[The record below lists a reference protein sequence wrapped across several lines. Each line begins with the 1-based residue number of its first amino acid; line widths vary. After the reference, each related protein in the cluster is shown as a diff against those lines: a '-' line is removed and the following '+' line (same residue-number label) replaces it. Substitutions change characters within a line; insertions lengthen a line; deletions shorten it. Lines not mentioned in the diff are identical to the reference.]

1 MEAKPSLLVE
11 VRDGEAPTWLHEK
24 MSHYKPTC
32 DSQAI
37 NLLLHFTMTECG
49 FECKGDDNGGP
60 PSGWQDRFAIFMY
73 NSRAFPIFECVLVL
87 MTKTGVKQIVAYFP
101 DQEDELD
108 FTVNVVMKDYIKH
121 TTTTQTPITCEDLV
135 NVSQFA
141 QTLKDRLIFPLQMS
155 AHSIFGLPAPWH
167 LVVMPDELLMM
178 ITSLL
183 DYRDVVA
190 LRGTCHRLHSL
201 MDDDKL
207 WMNLYKRD
215 FINVYDDGKYMPYNH
230 KWIVKYRE
238 AMIRLKE

>member
-49 FECKGDDNGGP
+49 FECKGDDIGGP

-108 FTVNVVMKDYIKH
+108 FTYPYLRPYPHPVPDPFFDPDSPYFQGEVPPMQGAFPEVPDPLGPLGPLGPPGPFRPRFRPPRPRNPRGPRFDY
-121 TTTTQTPITCEDLV
+121 L
-135 NVSQFA
+135 
-141 QTLKDRLIFPLQMS
+141 
-155 AHSIFGLPAPWH
+155 
-167 LVVMPDELLMM
+167 
-178 ITSLL
+178 
-183 DYRDVVA
+183 
-190 LRGTCHRLHSL
+190 
-201 MDDDKL
+201 
-207 WMNLYKRD
+207 
-215 FINVYDDGKYMPYNH
+215 
-230 KWIVKYRE
+230 
-238 AMIRLKE
+238 